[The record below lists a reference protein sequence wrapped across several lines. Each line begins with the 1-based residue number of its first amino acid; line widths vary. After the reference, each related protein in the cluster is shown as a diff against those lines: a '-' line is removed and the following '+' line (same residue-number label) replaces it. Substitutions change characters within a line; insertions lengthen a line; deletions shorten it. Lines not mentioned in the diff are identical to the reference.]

1 MGKMN
6 IKSLFRRRLKLRS
19 KSSAGSAGCGS
30 GSGAS
35 AASSATSPTST
46 SGELERVFDKFDSNG
61 DGKISADELAAIF
74 ATLGDGQPLTD
85 EELRRMMEEADSDG
99 DGFISLDE
107 FIDLNTLQVDP
118 TAALEDLRHA
128 FSMFD
133 LDRNGSISAEEL
145 AKVLRSLGEGVSV
158 AQCRKMIDGVDKDGD
173 GMVSFEEF
181 KVMMSGSGGGGG
193 IMKIAGSGAGG
204 GSGH

>member
-181 KVMMSGSGGGGG
+181 KVMMSGSGGGG

>member
-19 KSSAGSAGCGS
+19 KSSVGSTGGGSSGGS

-35 AASSATSPTST
+35 DPSSATSPTTT
-46 SGELERVFDKFDSNG
+46 SGELERVFSKFDSNG

-74 ATLGDGQPLTD
+74 ATLGDGEPLTD
-85 EELRRMMEEADSDG
+85 EELRRMMAEADSDG

-107 FIDLNTLQVDP
+107 FVDLNTLRVDP

-145 AKVLRSLGEGVSV
+145 ARVLRSLGEGVSV

-173 GMVSFEEF
+173 GMVNFEEF
-181 KVMMSGSGGGGG
+181 KVMMAGSGSGE
-193 IMKIAGSGAGG
+193 IMKLAG
-204 GSGH
+204 GSGGH